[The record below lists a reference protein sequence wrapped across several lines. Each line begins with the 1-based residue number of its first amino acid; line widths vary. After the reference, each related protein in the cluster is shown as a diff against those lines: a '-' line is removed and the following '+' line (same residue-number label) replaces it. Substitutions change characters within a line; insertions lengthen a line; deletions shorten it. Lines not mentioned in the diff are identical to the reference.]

1 MKNSTYSVLSQIVS
15 TVKKSHATIPSA
27 WALRNCVHVGPQR
40 RGAGP
45 SPPRRSSVLTVV
57 ALIRMPSLR
66 SSPQILTQPQRGS
79 PWPCAA
85 PARPPQDRAVAG
97 QACVPSGRST
107 CAAPARDA
115 SAAASAASPGT
126 TTPTAAGKRT
136 ACRRQEDPVEWGE
149 PGASG
154 GATQHPELLQQHED
168 LQVFGRL
175 VSAWEDELAGKH
187 ADDQP
192 EYEEHRRMVRSPW
205 SRCESEFPR
214 PTGCGCGEVV
224 SVSRVSHQRRWCAPF
239 GVVLSLERYT
249 RPPRHRKS

>member
-66 SSPQILTQPQRGS
+66 SSPQILTQHQRDHLRIER
-79 PWPCAA
+79 W
-85 PARPPQDRAVAG
+85 PARRACPPVGPLAPHQLAM
-97 QACVPSGRST
+97 
-107 CAAPARDA
+107 PARQRLRRHQEQRRPPA
-115 SAAASAASPGT
+115 P
-126 TTPTAAGKRT
+126 GKRT

-154 GATQHPELLQQHED
+154 GATQHPELLLQHED

-214 PTGCGCGEVV
+214 PTGIEACNPGDA
-224 SVSRVSHQRRWCAPF
+224 RAHAPLAVEAMSKA
-239 GVVLSLERYT
+239 GQA
-249 RPPRHRKS
+249 RPTT